1 MDTTRW
7 KSVIVPRDVYDEI
20 VAVAYIEGRTI
31 GGQLRM
37 TFDYWKRQNLSK
49 NDMAVLADMVEK
61 NRQEEQAA
69 EDAAIKELV
78 DKEINQAIQSVQK

>member
-1 MDTTRW
+1 MDTRRW
-7 KSVIVPRDVYDEI
+7 KSVLVPRDVYDEI

-49 NDMAVLADMVEK
+49 NDMRVLEEVVEK
-61 NRQEEQAA
+61 NREA
-69 EDAAIKELV
+69 EVKALKEDEARILRAEIEKATRAI
-78 DKEINQAIQSVQK
+78 

>member
-49 NDMAVLADMVEK
+49 NDMDVLADMVEK
-61 NRQEEQAA
+61 NRKEEQAA
-69 EDAAIKELV
+69 EDAALQELV
-78 DKEINQAIQSVQK
+78 DKEINDAINQTR

>member
-1 MDTTRW
+1 MDTRRW

-49 NDMAVLADMVEK
+49 NDINVLADMVEK
-61 NRQEEQAA
+61 NRIEEQAA
-69 EDAAIKELV
+69 EDAATQELIE
-78 DKEINQAIQSVQK
+78 KEIRAAYKG